1 MTSAAMDL
9 IIDADAHVVESDHTW
24 DYLDPS
30 DRQYRPQP
38 LESREDAGV
47 KLQFWLIDGKVRGFR
62 FPAFSAE
69 ELERRSRQVGR
80 KFADIKES
88 REMGNVDLRLEYMD
102 QTGVDIQ
109 VLHNTMFIESA
120 TERIEQIYPGQSF
133 QNVLCVPDGRINSSI
148 DKIDG
153 DKYQNLTKLED
164 SLELEKTDR

>member
-1 MTSAAMDL
+1 MTSAATDL

-120 TERIEQIYPGQSF
+120 TERAPVE
-133 QNVLCVPDGRINSSI
+133 VALCKAWNRWLADIWRQGKSRLRWSCMAPTLSMSDAR
-148 DKIDG
+148 
-153 DKYQNLTKLED
+153 Y
-164 SLELEKTDR
+164 